1 MNPNENPPYLDAILA
16 GKVFLQSPAP
26 IEAFSGNALYSWR
39 GSMSLNQYK
48 TVKEV
53 CALTGLTRKHL
64 YYFHHENIVRAVTY
78 ANYSVEG
85 NDGYKLYDDAAVEK
99 LQQIALYYQVGLK
112 RNEIRDIML
121 DPDYDRNFVLDSLL
135 EQERVKKVRTE
146 RHIAALEYLRMTGL
160 KNGLAGAYCGT
171 SLEELGQTLLNL
183 QESELLISNLPQES
197 AAFEEELSALLDKLG
212 SLSEDDLF
220 SPQGSA
226 LIERIFD
233 CGKRYLGVNSIPFL
247 AGLFVSA
254 AGDGELAPAFHRKIT
269 AIQCMAVMQYIR
281 NHSKLQRR
289 K

>member
-1 MNPNENPPYLDAILA
+1 MNQNENPPYLDAILA
-16 GKVFLQSPAP
+16 GKAFLQMDSP

-39 GSMSLNQYK
+39 GSIAMNQYK

-64 YYFHHENIVRAVTY
+64 YYFHHENVVQAVAY

-99 LQQIALYYQVGLK
+99 LQQIALYYQLGLK
-112 RNEIRDIML
+112 RNEIRDIMV
-121 DPDYDRNFVLDSLL
+121 DPDYDRNLVLEHLL
-135 EQERVKKVRTE
+135 EQERIKKVRTE
-146 RHIAALEYLRMTGL
+146 RYIAALEYLRMTGL
-160 KNGLAGAYCGT
+160 KNGLAGVFCGT

-183 QESELLISNLPQES
+183 WESESPVPTPKKS
-197 AAFEEELSALLDKLG
+197 AAFVEELSVLLDE
-212 SLSEDDLF
+212 LSRLPDDALC

-233 CGKRYLGVNSIPFL
+233 CGKRYLGANSIPFL

-254 AGDGELAPAFHRKIT
+254 AGGGKLAPAFHGKVT
-269 AIQCMAVMQYIR
+269 AAQSKAVLQYIR
-281 NHSKLQRR
+281 NHSEM
-289 K
+289 

>member
-16 GKVFLQSPAP
+16 GEVFLQMDSP

-39 GSMSLNQYK
+39 GIKAMKQYK

-85 NDGYKLYDDAAVEK
+85 NDGYKLYDDATVEK
-99 LQQIALYYQVGLK
+99 LQQIALYYQLGLK

-121 DPDYDRNFVLDSLL
+121 DPDYDRNLVLESLL
-135 EQERVKKVRTE
+135 EQERIKKARTE

-220 SPQGSA
+220 SPQGSV

-247 AGLFVSA
+247 AGLFVST
-254 AGDGELAPAFHRKIT
+254 AGEGELAPAFHRKIT

-281 NHSKLQRR
+281 NHSK
-289 K
+289 

>member
-39 GSMSLNQYK
+39 GSMSMNQYK

-99 LQQIALYYQVGLK
+99 LQQIALYYQLGLK

-121 DPDYDRNFVLDSLL
+121 DPDYDRNLILERLL
-135 EQERVKKVRTE
+135 EQERVKKVRIQ

-160 KNGLAGAYCGT
+160 QNGLAGVFCGT

-183 QESELLISNLPQES
+183 RESESPVSPPKKS
-197 AAFEEELSALLDKLG
+197 AAFEEELSTLLNELSRMPDDALC
-212 SLSEDDLF
+212 SS
-220 SPQGSA
+220 QGSA
-226 LIERIFD
+226 LLDRILI
-233 CGKRYLGVNSIPFL
+233 CGKRYLGKNGIPFL

-254 AGDGELAPAFHRKIT
+254 AGEGKLVPAFHGKVT
-269 AIQCMAVMQYIR
+269 AAQSKAVLQYIR
-281 NHSKLQRR
+281 NHSEL
-289 K
+289 

>member
-1 MNPNENPPYLDAILA
+1 M
-16 GKVFLQSPAP
+16 
-26 IEAFSGNALYSWR
+26 
-39 GSMSLNQYK
+39 NQYK

-64 YYFHHENIVRAVTY
+64 YYFHHENVVQAVAY

-99 LQQIALYYQVGLK
+99 LQQIALYYQLGLK
-112 RNEIRDIML
+112 RNEIRDIMV
-121 DPDYDRNFVLDSLL
+121 DPDYDRNLVLEHLL
-135 EQERVKKVRTE
+135 QQERIKKVQTE

-160 KNGLAGAYCGT
+160 KNGIAGAFCVT
-171 SLEELGQTLLNL
+171 SLEKLGQTLLNL
-183 QESELLISNLPQES
+183 QESELLRSNLRQKS
-197 AAFEEELSALLDKLG
+197 AAFEEELSALLDELG
-212 SLSEDDLF
+212 NLSEDDLF

-233 CGKRYLGVNSIPFL
+233 CGKRYLGANSVPFL

-254 AGDGELAPAFHRKIT
+254 AGEGELALAFHEKIT
-269 AIQCMAVMQYIR
+269 AIQSKAVMQYIV
-281 NHSKLQRR
+281 NHPELQ

>member
-16 GKVFLQSPAP
+16 GKVFLQMASP

-39 GSMSLNQYK
+39 GIKAMKQYK

-64 YYFHHENIVRAVTY
+64 YYFHHENIVRAVSY

-99 LQQIALYYQVGLK
+99 LQQIALYYQLGLK

-121 DPDYDRNFVLDSLL
+121 DPDYDRNLVLEHLL
-135 EQERVKKVRTE
+135 EQERIKKVRTE

-160 KNGLAGAYCGT
+160 KNGLAGAFCVT
-171 SLEELGQTLLNL
+171 SLEKLGQTLLNL
-183 QESELLISNLPQES
+183 QESELFRSNLRQKLV
-197 AAFEEELSALLDKLG
+197 AFEEELAALLDELG
-212 SLSEDDLF
+212 NLSEDNLF

-226 LIERIFD
+226 LMERIFD
-233 CGKRYLGVNSIPFL
+233 CGNRHLGANSIPFL

-254 AGDGELAPAFHRKIT
+254 AGEGELAPAFHGKFTT
-269 AIQCMAVMQYIR
+269 AQSKAVMQYIR
-281 NHSKLQRR
+281 NHSELQ

>member
-1 MNPNENPPYLDAILA
+1 MNPNESIPYVDAILA
-16 GKVFLQSPAP
+16 GKVYLQMASP
-26 IEAFSGNALYSWR
+26 IEAFSSNAQYSLR
-39 GSMSLNQYK
+39 GIMPMNQYK

-53 CALTGLTRKHL
+53 CALTGLTRKQL
-64 YYFHHENIVRAVTY
+64 YYFHHEKVVQAVAY

-99 LQQIALYYQVGLK
+99 LQQIALYYQLGLK

-121 DPDYDRNFVLDSLL
+121 DPDYDRNLILERLL
-135 EQERVKKVRTE
+135 AQERVKKVRTE

-254 AGDGELAPAFHRKIT
+254 AGDGELAPAFHEKIT
-269 AIQCMAVMQYIR
+269 AIQSKAVMQYIR
-281 NHSKLQRR
+281 NHSELQN
-289 K
+289 

>member
-1 MNPNENPPYLDAILA
+1 MNPNESIPYLDAILA
-16 GKVFLQSPAP
+16 GKVFLQMASP

-39 GSMSLNQYK
+39 GIKTMNQYK

-53 CALTGLTRKHL
+53 CALTGLTRKQL
-64 YYFHHENIVRAVTY
+64 YYFHHEKVVQAVAY

-99 LQQIALYYQVGLK
+99 LHQISLYYQLGLK

-121 DPDYDRNFVLDSLL
+121 DPDYDRNLILERLL
-135 EQERVKKVRTE
+135 AQERVKKVRTE

-197 AAFEEELSALLDKLG
+197 AAFEEELPALLDKLG

-254 AGDGELAPAFHRKIT
+254 AGDGELAPAFHEKIT
-269 AIQCMAVMQYIR
+269 AIQSKAVMQYIR
-281 NHSKLQRR
+281 NHSELQN
-289 K
+289 

>member
-1 MNPNENPPYLDAILA
+1 M
-16 GKVFLQSPAP
+16 K
-26 IEAFSGNALYSWR
+26 
-39 GSMSLNQYK
+39 QYK

-99 LQQIALYYQVGLK
+99 LQQIALYYQLGLK
-112 RNEIRDIML
+112 RNEIRDIMV
-121 DPDYDRNFVLDSLL
+121 DPDYDRNLVLEHLL
-135 EQERVKKVRTE
+135 EQEQIKKVRTE

-160 KNGLAGAYCGT
+160 KNGLAGAFCVT
-171 SLEELGQTLLNL
+171 SLEKLGQTLLNL
-183 QESELLISNLPQES
+183 QESELLRSNLRQKLI
-197 AAFEEELSALLDKLG
+197 AFEEELAALLDELG
-212 SLSEDDLF
+212 NLSEGDLF

-233 CGKRYLGVNSIPFL
+233 CGKRYLGANSIPFL

-254 AGDGELAPAFHRKIT
+254 AGEGELAPAFHGKFT
-269 AIQCMAVMQYIR
+269 AAQSKAVMQYIR
-281 NHSKLQRR
+281 NHSELQ